1 MFFRGPGPSD
11 PARGGPLN
19 EISILFGPGGAF
31 KFGKFRSLRRIE
43 TVMAIEH
50 ALKEFCRL
58 LVAKK
63 RAGICVTAVT
73 AGVTVASPTLLV
85 NVRAKSLT
93 LTYCC

>member
-1 MFFRGPGPSD
+1 
-11 PARGGPLN
+11 
-19 EISILFGPGGAF
+19 
-31 KFGKFRSLRRIE
+31 
-43 TVMAIEH
+43 MAIEH

-63 RAGICVTAVT
+63 RAGICVTVVT